1 MKLHIHCVISFPTP
15 ALLSVGAPLVGALSR
30 PPFWPAT
37 VQSSSPHAR
46 VPTGV
51 KLRIHCV
58 ISFSTPTQQPVGA
71 PLVGA
76 LSRPPFWPATVQSSV
91 SPYVDTHRSKI
102 AHPLCNFLPHTCS
115 TIRRGTPCGCPGT
128 PQFSPA
134 TIQFLSPRA
143 RTLTGVKLHI
153 HCSIS
158 FSTPTQQPVGAPL
171 VGALA
176 PPILVCD
183 YLTSVSPY
191 VDTHRSK
198 IAHPLCNFLLHTYP
212 TTRRGTPCG
221 CPRFPIPDCT
231 TEQQA
236 KPMKQKRSIIL

>member
-1 MKLHIHCVISFPTP
+1 MWVPWH
-15 ALLSVGAPLVGALSR
+15 APQSGLR
-30 PPFWPAT
+30 PCNLRLPM
-37 VQSSSPHAR
+37 R
-46 VPTGV
+46 GVPTGV

-58 ISFSTPTQQPVGA
+58 NFLLHTYSTTRRGTPCGCPVT
-71 PLVGA
+71 
-76 LSRPPFWPATVQSSV
+76 PPILACDRAIFV
-91 SPYVDTHRSKI
+91 SPCEGTHRSKN
-102 AHPLCNFLPHTCS
+102 AHPLCNFLSHTCS
-115 TIRRGTPCGCPGT
+115 TIRRGTPCGCPVT
-128 PQFSPA
+128 PPNSGLRPC
-134 TIQFLSPRA
+134 
-143 RTLTGVKLHI
+143 TGVKLHI
-153 HCSIS
+153 HCVIS

-176 PPILVCD
+176 PPILACD